1 MALDGI
7 LLHKIIPELAGSLP
21 MRIQKIYQVSTTEVL
36 FQVHTNNGKKQLL
49 ISTHSEYNRLL
60 FTTKNYPTPKE
71 PGNFV
76 MLLRKYLEGGIIEEI
91 TQAGLDRWCTMKI
104 RRRNTL
110 GDVEYIPLYVEL
122 MGKYANVIL
131 VGADGK
137 IIDALKRIPPFE
149 NQKRVIQPNVLFTP
163 TPPQDK
169 KDPFTDHTIDPH
181 VSLTKQ
187 FAGFSPF
194 LSKEIEYRLSLHE
207 SFADIMHEI
216 ENSDSLYVANVND
229 VPVFHCIP
237 LTSIGECRKYPL
249 MEAFDILYFHKEEKE
264 RIKSISG
271 DIYHFVKKELKHQS
285 TKLPRLLKSY
295 DEAKDCEKWKVY
307 GDLLYTY
314 SVNDTKGLQ
323 YIELENYE
331 DGAMVKVPLDEKL
344 DGKANARKCF
354 TKYNKLKKGQKYLEE
369 QIAICENEI
378 SYFEGL
384 LEQLDLADFETALE
398 IKEELVK
405 QNYMTDKQKK
415 PKKKKKDDGPH
426 LSSITLSNGISIT
439 YGKNN
444 LQNDALTWKLAR
456 KSEYWFH
463 TKDFHGSHVLVHS
476 DKMDEETIRTAAMI
490 AAYYSKGRYSSSV
503 PVVYCQIKDLKK
515 IPGAKPGMV
524 QLTSYKTIYIDPDED
539 YLKSIGLA
547 IS

>member
-60 FTTKNYPTPKE
+60 FTTKSYPTPKE

-110 GDVEYIPLYVEL
+110 GDIEYIPLYVEL

-163 TPPQDK
+163 TPSQDK
-169 KDPFTDHTIDPH
+169 KDPFTDHTIDPN

-207 SFADIMHEI
+207 NFADIMHEI
-216 ENSDSLYVANVND
+216 ECSDSLYVANVND

-237 LTSIGECRKYPL
+237 LTSIGECKKYPL

-295 DEAKDCEKWKVY
+295 DEARDCDKWKVY

-314 SVNDTKGLQ
+314 NVNDTKGLQ

-344 DGKANARKCF
+344 DGKENARKCF

>member
-60 FTTKNYPTPKE
+60 FTTRSYPTPKE

-163 TPPQDK
+163 ATPQD
-169 KDPFTDHTIDPH
+169 TIDPT

-194 LSKEIEYRLSLHE
+194 LSREIEYRLSMNE
-207 SFADIMHEI
+207 SFAAIMHEI
-216 ENSDSLYVANVND
+216 ECSDSLYVANVND

-307 GDLLYTY
+307 GDLLYT
-314 SVNDTKGLQ
+314 
-323 YIELENYE
+323 
-331 DGAMVKVPLDEKL
+331 
-344 DGKANARKCF
+344 ANARKCF

-426 LSSITLSNGISIT
+426 LSSITLFNGITVT

-476 DKMDEETIRTAAMI
+476 DRLDEETIRTAAMI

-524 QLTSYKTIYIDPDED
+524 QLTSYKTIYIDPDEE

>member
-60 FTTKNYPTPKE
+60 FTTRNYPTPKE

-131 VGADGK
+131 VGANGK

-169 KDPFTDHTIDPH
+169 KDPFIDHTIDPS

-194 LSKEIEYRLSLHE
+194 LSREIEYRLSMNE
-207 SFADIMHEI
+207 SFAAIMQKI
-216 ENSDSLYVANVND
+216 ECSDSLYVANVND

-295 DEAKDCEKWKVY
+295 DEAKDCEKWKIY

-314 SVNDTKGLQ
+314 NVNDTKGLK

-331 DGAMVKVPLDEKL
+331 DGSMIKVPLDEKL

-378 SYFEGL
+378 SYFE
-384 LEQLDLADFETALE
+384 AF
-398 IKEELVK
+398 
-405 QNYMTDKQKK
+405 
-415 PKKKKKDDGPH
+415 
-426 LSSITLSNGISIT
+426 
-439 YGKNN
+439 
-444 LQNDALTWKLAR
+444 
-456 KSEYWFH
+456 
-463 TKDFHGSHVLVHS
+463 
-476 DKMDEETIRTAAMI
+476 
-490 AAYYSKGRYSSSV
+490 
-503 PVVYCQIKDLKK
+503 
-515 IPGAKPGMV
+515 
-524 QLTSYKTIYIDPDED
+524 
-539 YLKSIGLA
+539 
-547 IS
+547 

>member
-7 LLHKIIPELAGSLP
+7 LLHKIIPELASSLP

-60 FTTKNYPTPKE
+60 FTTRNYPTPKE

-137 IIDALKRIPPFE
+137 IIDALKRIPPYE
-149 NQKRVIQPNVLFTP
+149 KQKRVIQPNVLFTP

-169 KDPFTDHTIDPH
+169 KDPFIDHTIDPS

-194 LSKEIEYRLSLHE
+194 LSREIEYRLSMHE
-207 SFADIMHEI
+207 SFAAIMQKI
-216 ENSDSLYVANVND
+216 ECSDSLYVANVND

-314 SVNDTKGLQ
+314 NVNDTKGLK

-331 DGAMVKVPLDEKL
+331 DGTMIKVPLDEKL

-426 LSSITLSNGISIT
+426 LSSITLSNGITIT

-444 LQNDALTWKLAR
+444 LQNDTLTWKLAR

-476 DKMDEETIRTAAMI
+476 DRLDEETIRTAAMI

-524 QLTSYKTIYIDPDED
+524 QLTSYKTIYIDPDEE

>member
-7 LLHKIIPELAGSLP
+7 LLHKIIPELASSLP

-60 FTTKNYPTPKE
+60 FTTRNYPTPKE

-169 KDPFTDHTIDPH
+169 KDPFIDHTIDPS

-194 LSKEIEYRLSLHE
+194 LSREIEYRLSMHE
-207 SFADIMHEI
+207 SFAAIMQKI
-216 ENSDSLYVANVND
+216 ECSDSLYVANVND

-314 SVNDTKGLQ
+314 NVNDTKGLK

-331 DGAMVKVPLDEKL
+331 DGTMIKVPLDEKL

-426 LSSITLSNGISIT
+426 LSSITLSNGITIT

-476 DKMDEETIRTAAMI
+476 DRLDEETIRTAAMI

-524 QLTSYKTIYIDPDED
+524 QLTSYKTIYIDPDEE

>member
-7 LLHKIIPELAGSLP
+7 LLHKIIPELASSLP

-60 FTTKNYPTPKE
+60 FTTRNYPTPKE

-169 KDPFTDHTIDPH
+169 KDPFIDHTIDPS

-194 LSKEIEYRLSLHE
+194 LSREIEYRLSMHE
-207 SFADIMHEI
+207 SFAAIMQKI
-216 ENSDSLYVANVND
+216 ECSDSLYVANVND

-314 SVNDTKGLQ
+314 NVNDTKGLK

-331 DGAMVKVPLDEKL
+331 DGAMIKVPLDEKL

-426 LSSITLSNGISIT
+426 LSSITLSNGITIT

-476 DKMDEETIRTAAMI
+476 DRLDEETIRTAAMI

-524 QLTSYKTIYIDPDED
+524 QLTSYKTIYIDPDEE

>member
-476 DKMDEETIRTAAMI
+476 DKMDEETIRTAAII

>member
-60 FTTKNYPTPKE
+60 FTTRSYPTPKE

-169 KDPFTDHTIDPH
+169 KNPFLDHTIDPN

-194 LSKEIEYRLSLHE
+194 LSREIEYRLSMNE

-216 ENSDSLYVANVND
+216 ECSDSLYVANVND

-314 SVNDTKGLQ
+314 NVNDTKGLK

-331 DGAMVKVPLDEKL
+331 DGTMIKVPLDEKL

-426 LSSITLSNGISIT
+426 LSSITLLNGITVT

-476 DKMDEETIRTAAMI
+476 DRLDEETIRTAAMI

-524 QLTSYKTIYIDPDED
+524 QLTSYKTIYIDPDEE

>member
-169 KDPFTDHTIDPH
+169 KDPFTDHSIEPN

-194 LSKEIEYRLSLHE
+194 LSKEIEYRLSLNE
-207 SFADIMHEI
+207 NFEDIMQEI
-216 ENSDSLYVANVND
+216 ECSDSLYVANVND

-237 LTSIGECRKYPL
+237 LTSIGECKKYPL

-295 DEAKDCEKWKVY
+295 DEARDCDKWKVY

-314 SVNDTKGLQ
+314 NVNETKGLQ

-476 DKMDEETIRTAAMI
+476 DKMDEETIRTAALI

>member
-1 MALDGI
+1 M
-7 LLHKIIPELAGSLP
+7 
-21 MRIQKIYQVSTTEVL
+21 
-36 FQVHTNNGKKQLL
+36 
-49 ISTHSEYNRLL
+49 
-60 FTTKNYPTPKE
+60 
-71 PGNFV
+71 
-76 MLLRKYLEGGIIEEI
+76 
-91 TQAGLDRWCTMKI
+91 
-104 RRRNTL
+104 
-110 GDVEYIPLYVEL
+110 
-122 MGKYANVIL
+122 
-131 VGADGK
+131 
-137 IIDALKRIPPFE
+137 
-149 NQKRVIQPNVLFTP
+149 
-163 TPPQDK
+163 
-169 KDPFTDHTIDPH
+169 
-181 VSLTKQ
+181 
-187 FAGFSPF
+187 
-194 LSKEIEYRLSLHE
+194 
-207 SFADIMHEI
+207 
-216 ENSDSLYVANVND
+216 
-229 VPVFHCIP
+229 
-237 LTSIGECRKYPL
+237 
-249 MEAFDILYFHKEEKE
+249 
-264 RIKSISG
+264 
-271 DIYHFVKKELKHQS
+271 KHQS

-314 SVNDTKGLQ
+314 NVNDTKGLK

-426 LSSITLSNGISIT
+426 LSSITLFNGIAIT

-476 DKMDEETIRTAAMI
+476 DRLDEETIRTAAMI

-524 QLTSYKTIYIDPDED
+524 QLTSYKTIYIDPDEE